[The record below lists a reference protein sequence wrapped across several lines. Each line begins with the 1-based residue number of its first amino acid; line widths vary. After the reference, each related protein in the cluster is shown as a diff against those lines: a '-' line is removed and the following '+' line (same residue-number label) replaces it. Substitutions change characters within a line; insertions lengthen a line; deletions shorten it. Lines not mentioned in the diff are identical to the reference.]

1 MLDEDAF
8 LLYLDVDYLYIE
20 LQSFSDNNGKVDVVC
35 LQL

>member
-1 MLDEDAF
+1 VLDEDAY

-20 LQSFSDNNGKVDVVC
+20 SQSFSGNNGKVDVVC